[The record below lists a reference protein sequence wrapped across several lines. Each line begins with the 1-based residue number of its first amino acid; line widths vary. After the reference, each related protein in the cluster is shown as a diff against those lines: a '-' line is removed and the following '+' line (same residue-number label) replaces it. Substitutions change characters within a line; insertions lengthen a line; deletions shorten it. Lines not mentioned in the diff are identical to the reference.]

1 MITLNYQKRHRQKN
15 KTFTYVERN
24 GEDNRKFSCV
34 KIFWIRPKALQW
46 MVGQLIYWNLKKNSD
61 INSAW
66 IYLFYTYFKANIRFF
81 ILLFHFPN
89 SHNFQLFLL
98 DICREMVV
106 ANKGNSHVCRFS
118 PDLIFFHF
126 VGTRPGILS

>member
-1 MITLNYQKRHRQKN
+1 
-15 KTFTYVERN
+15 
-24 GEDNRKFSCV
+24 
-34 KIFWIRPKALQW
+34 

-81 ILLFHFPN
+81 ILSFHFPN

-98 DICREMVV
+98 DICYL
-106 ANKGNSHVCRFS
+106 FS
-118 PDLIFFHF
+118 PENILIIKNFFPF
-126 VGTRPGILS
+126 NYPLGDEMMLYGKISRWSLLEVKRFYSFRYLDQWRPFFAGA